1 MAGFNILTVTQIT
14 SYLKSYLD
22 ENKKLSGI
30 YIKGEITDFKA
41 NYYSGHFYFSL
52 KDSGAEISCVMFRS
66 YAERIRFMPE
76 NGMSVIVRC
85 DLSVYQKACSCQLYV
100 YDIQPDGIGAKHL
113 AFEQLKAKLES
124 EGLFDEKY
132 KKSIPSYPERI
143 GVITS
148 SNGAALQDII
158 NVLKRRWPVA
168 KIMLTPVSVQGE
180 DAPKQLLL
188 ALKKQDNEIKPDVII
203 IGRGGG
209 SSEDLSAFND
219 EFLARAVF
227 DCKTPVISA
236 VGHETDF
243 SICDFV
249 ADLRAPTPSAAAELA
264 GPDIN
269 TLRQS
274 FDDNIEWMRG
284 VILSKCDRYA
294 DILSGSAIV
303 KRSSFTTRLI
313 DNYRGNLE
321 NLSEKM
327 VLLYKN
333 RLIGKEYALSEAV
346 TRLDYNNPAKIVLK
360 NICRVEKNQKQIF
373 SSSELTEGDFI
384 DIYFPDGAVKA
395 TVTEKKEDFRYEQR
409 NEI

>member
-14 SYLKSYLD
+14 SYLKSYID

-52 KDSGAEISCVMFRS
+52 KDANSEISCVMFRS
-66 YAERIRFMPE
+66 YAERIRFMPKD
-76 NGMSVIVRC
+76 GMSVIVRC

-100 YDIQPDGIGAKHL
+100 YDIQPDGLGAKHL
-113 AFEQLKAKLES
+113 AFEQLKEKLEK
-124 EGLFDEKY
+124 EGLFDVQK
-132 KKSIPSYPERI
+132 KKSIPVYPEKI
-143 GVITS
+143 GVVTS

-180 DAPKQLLL
+180 DAPKQLVT
-188 ALKKQDNEIKPDVII
+188 AIKKQDNEIKPDVII

-219 EFLARAVF
+219 EELARAIF
-227 DCKTPVISA
+227 ACKTPVISA

-264 GPDIN
+264 SPDIN
-269 TLRQS
+269 ALRQTL
-274 FDDNIEWMRG
+274 DDNLEW
-284 VILSKCDRYA
+284 VKDYLCKKCDKYA
-294 DILSGSAIV
+294 EKL
-303 KRSSFTTRLI
+303 
-313 DNYRGNLE
+313 N
-321 NLSEKM
+321 NLSSVKSKYFTDNFIKTKQNSLKNLNKDM
-327 VLLYKN
+327 VFAYKN
-333 RLIGKEYALSEAV
+333 QVNKKQNLLILEVSK
-346 TRLDYNNPAKIVLK
+346 LDSNNPAKILK
-360 NICRVEKNQKQIF
+360 KSVCRIEKDNKKITSADDISVGDNVDIWF
-373 SSSELTEGDFI
+373 S
-384 DIYFPDGAVKA
+384 DGKA
-395 TVTEKKEDFRYEQR
+395 KALITEKEGGVSF
-409 NEI
+409 

>member
-14 SYLKSYLD
+14 SYLKSYID

-41 NYYSGHFYFSL
+41 NFYSGHYYFSL
-52 KDSGAEISCVMFRS
+52 KDSSAEINCVMFRS

-85 DLSVYQKACSCQLYV
+85 DLSVYQKSCSCQLYV
-100 YDIQPDGIGAKHL
+100 YDIQPEGLGAKHL

-124 EGLFDEKY
+124 EGLFDIKY
-132 KKSIPSYPERI
+132 KKSIPQYPEKI

-148 SNGAALQDII
+148 ESGAALQDII

-180 DAPKQLLL
+180 DSPSQLV
-188 ALKKQDNEIKPDVII
+188 AAVKKQGEIIKPDVII

-219 EFLARAVF
+219 ENLARTIFA
-227 DCKTPVISA
+227 CKIPVVSA

-249 ADLRAPTPSAAAELA
+249 ADLRAPTPSAAAELVS
-264 GPDIN
+264 PDIN
-269 TLRQS
+269 SLRQI
-274 FDDNIEWMRG
+274 FDDNLEWMKDF
-284 VILSKCDRYA
+284 LSKKCDDYA
-294 DILSGSAIV
+294 NLLSKFNSV
-303 KRSSFTTRLI
+303 KLQSFT
-313 DNYRGNLE
+313 DNFLFKYQNKLDFIA
-321 NLSEKM
+321 EKRNF
-327 VLLYKN
+327 LYKN
-333 RLIGKEYALSEAV
+333 LLISKDLRFSVALAKLEN
-346 TRLDYNNPAKIVLK
+346 NNPVKILQKSV
-360 NICRVEKNQKQIF
+360 CRIEKDNKQIV
-373 SSSELTEGDFI
+373 SSKNVSVGDSI
-384 DIYFPDGAVKA
+384 EIYFSDGVLKA
-395 TVTEKKEDFRYEQR
+395 TVTEKEKGG
-409 NEI
+409 ISL